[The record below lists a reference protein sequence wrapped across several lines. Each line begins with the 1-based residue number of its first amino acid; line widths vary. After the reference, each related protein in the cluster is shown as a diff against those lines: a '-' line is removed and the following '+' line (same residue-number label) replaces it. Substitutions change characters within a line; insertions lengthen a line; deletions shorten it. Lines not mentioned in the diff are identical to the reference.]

1 VPVGGRGFVTVG
13 AAVACCA
20 LAAACTPS
28 PVPNSTPSPRPAAT
42 TPAESQIER
51 QMRLDYDAA
60 EKAYRANIAEQ
71 DRLARAGG
79 VRQPTAALKS
89 SAEGEYLSAA
99 VTSLAYIKK
108 NGWHGTGNTTILG
121 VAHVGWQMKRVR
133 LMSCEDGSHLR
144 LLDHSANDV
153 TPKGDSRFVQSL
165 SVVRRGGRWRVS
177 AFESKSVTVFEGEQ
191 CAA

>member
-1 VPVGGRGFVTVG
+1 
-13 AAVACCA
+13 
-20 LAAACTPS
+20 
-28 PVPNSTPSPRPAAT
+28 
-42 TPAESQIER
+42 
-51 QMRLDYDAA
+51 MRLDYDAA

-89 SAEGEYLSAA
+89 TAEGEYLSAA

-121 VAHVGWQMKRVR
+121 VAHVGWQKTRVR

-177 AFESKSVTVFEGEQ
+177 AFESKSVKVFEGEQ

>member
-1 VPVGGRGFVTVG
+1 VPLGGRGFVTVG

-20 LAAACTPS
+20 LAAACTS
-28 PVPNSTPSPRPAAT
+28 DPVPTSTPSTSPTAT
-42 TPAESQIER
+42 TPTESQIER

-60 EKAYRANIAEQ
+60 EEAYRANIAEQ

-89 SAEGEYLSAA
+89 TAEGEYLSAA
-99 VTSLAYIKK
+99 LTSLAYIKK
-108 NGWHGTGNTTILG
+108 NGWHGAGNTTILG
-121 VAHVGWQMKRVR
+121 VVHVGWQAKRVR
-133 LMSCEDGSHLR
+133 LVSCEDGSRLR

-177 AFESKSVTVFEGEQ
+177 AFESKSVKVFEGEQ

>member
-1 VPVGGRGFVTVG
+1 VPLGGRGFVTVG

-20 LAAACTPS
+20 LAAGCTPD
-28 PVPNSTPSPRPAAT
+28 PVPTSTQTPTSAAT
-42 TPAESQIER
+42 GAAESQIER
-51 QMRLDYDAA
+51 QMKLDYDAA
-60 EKAYRANIAEQ
+60 ERAYRANIAEQ

-89 SAEGEYLSAA
+89 TAEGEYLSAA
-99 VTSLAYIKK
+99 LTSLAFIKK
-108 NGWHGTGNTTILG
+108 NGWHGAGNTTILG
-121 VAHVGWQMKRVR
+121 VVHVGWQEKRVR
-133 LMSCEDGSHLR
+133 LVSCEDGSRLR

-177 AFESKSVTVFEGEQ
+177 AFESKSVKVFEGEQ